1 MGKPIWPGRR
11 SGRTSPSMSGS
22 RWCACAAATPRRS
35 RRCSRKRGDS
45 FSLEHD
51 LFRKPVPT
59 PHQVRGRLFRDHAPA
74 RSRHMRGR
82 TFLREAIAIGV
93 VLCALSPLRTMAQE
107 WPTRPLSLVVPFAAG
122 GAADGTAR
130 VLALGLSEVLGQ
142 NVIVENFAGAG
153 STIGAN
159 RVAKGSADGYQ
170 FLLGSTGTY
179 AHSQSLYKRPP
190 YDTLRDF
197 APVALISRQAL
208 VLSVRKDL
216 PANDLQTFIA
226 YAKANQAKMQ
236 FGSAGAGSGI
246 HLACAL
252 FNAAI
257 GVHVTHVPYR
267 GGAPAVQDLIG
278 GRIDYMCLTDLSARA
293 QIEGGTIKAIAVLGR
308 SRSPNL
314 PSLASAQEQGLAD
327 FDVGIWYALAAPKA
341 VPAAVVHKLH
351 DATVAAMELPIV
363 QTQTQ
368 KMGADL
374 VPPDER
380 SLEYFQKFLED
391 EIAKWGKTI
400 KASGVALD

>member
-1 MGKPIWPGRR
+1 MKRR
-11 SGRTSPSMSGS
+11 PERCGPAERWSG
-22 RWCACAAATPRRS
+22 
-35 RRCSRKRGDS
+35 
-45 FSLEHD
+45 
-51 LFRKPVPT
+51 
-59 PHQVRGRLFRDHAPA
+59 
-74 RSRHMRGR
+74 HMRAR
-82 TFLREAIAIGV
+82 ALLCEAIAIGI
-93 VLCALSPLRTMAQE
+93 VLSAAAPPRAVAQD
-107 WPTRPLSLVVPFAAG
+107 WPTRPMTIVVPFAAG

-130 VLALGLSEVLGQ
+130 VLAAGVSQVLGQ
-142 NVIVENFAGAG
+142 NVIVENITGAG
-153 STIGAN
+153 STIGGN
-159 RVAKGSADGYQ
+159 RVAKGAADGYQ
-170 FLLGSTGTY
+170 FLLGSTGTF

-197 APVALISRQAL
+197 TPVALVSRQAL
-208 VLSVRKDL
+208 VLAVRKDL
-216 PANDLQTFIA
+216 PADDLQAFIA
-226 YAKANQAKMQ
+226 YTKANQAKMQ

-246 HLACAL
+246 HLACSL

-267 GGAPAVQDLIG
+267 GGAPALQDLIG
-278 GRIDYMCLTDLSARA
+278 GRIDYLCLTDLTARA
-293 QIEGGTIKAIAVLGR
+293 QIESGTIKGVAVLE
-308 SRSPNL
+308 SNRSPNL
-314 PSLASAQEQGLAD
+314 PGLASAREQGLAD

-341 VPAAVVHKLH
+341 VPAAIVRKLQA
-351 DATVAAMELPIV
+351 ATVAAMELPIV